1 MQKSNTK
8 VQVKMEPSTSTS
20 QEGKSIH
27 ILTLNQDVIQA
38 ILSHLNYDEVA
49 KLRMV
54 RINFPLLFD
63 QLFLY
68 NRKNNL
74 FFSFNLRYADILT
87 KPVKRFSTKVSWLFS
102 ATTIV
107 VSKKWRPS
115 CHEESLK
122 GEPTR

>member
-1 MQKSNTK
+1 
-8 VQVKMEPSTSTS
+8 MEPSTSTS

-107 VSKKWRPS
+107 VSKK
-115 CHEESLK
+115 
-122 GEPTR
+122 